1 MRTNIFIVVIS
12 TIVLI
17 SFGVADYFK
26 VRSEMYEDIQKSS
39 IDVSERLKSTL
50 LGPVW
55 ELIPEEANKVI
66 EAEMVDERIY
76 AIIVKEPNDTS
87 IFAGRIRDENWNTKP
102 VTELPTNAY
111 IINKKQLKMMDEKL
125 GYIEVYFTTVFLE
138 NTLRNSIL
146 SIVFKTLLLDL
157 ILSIS
162 IFILFQKTVIEP
174 MLTLRKAAIK
184 IGEKEFDVNIP
195 VTSNDEFGI
204 LAETFNSMGRQL
216 NISFNERENLL
227 KELRH
232 SHLNLEQQVRERTY
246 QLEEINRELEE
257 AKLKAEE
264 ANKAKSVFIANMSHE
279 LRTPM
284 NAILGYSQ
292 LMQGDAALSP
302 DQRENLNIIN
312 RSGEHLLALINDV
325 LEIAKIEAK
334 GSTLKLI
341 TFDLH
346 ALINDLKRMFQVR
359 IDAKKLKFEILGIEN
374 MPRYIFSDENKL
386 RQIIINLLGNAVKFT
401 HEGGII
407 MKLSAKY
414 KKTDELRLIIEVE
427 DTGMGISKDEFDKV
441 FKFFE
446 QTVSGLKTEGG
457 TGLGLAISRQYAIM
471 MGGDITVSSEY
482 GKGSN
487 FCLEIEAL
495 VGIATSAALTTTNRR
510 VIGLEAG
517 QKPPRILVVDDNED
531 NRNLLEKLL
540 VRTGFEVKKASNGL
554 EAIAE
559 FENWKPQFIWMDV
572 RMPIMDGIEA
582 TNRIRKLEGGADAKI
597 VMLSASVLEEDMQ
610 STLKVCTKFV
620 KKPYIEQEIFETMRE
635 ELNLRYEYESSD
647 PNEPDNERVEVSLNE
662 LILSLPSTL
671 CKELREAVLRLNTAQ
686 IEAVIYKIA
695 LENPVL
701 SNLLEEMIDNFEHD
715 LILSALDYAE
725 TVRGEFI

>member
-12 TIVLI
+12 TIVLV

-26 VRSEMYEDIQKSS
+26 IRSEMYEDIQKSS

-76 AIIVKEPNDTS
+76 AIIVKEPNDIS
-87 IFAGRIRDENWNTKP
+87 VFAGRIRDENWDVKP
-102 VTELPTNAY
+102 VDEMPKDDY
-111 IINKKQLKMMDEKL
+111 IVNKEQLKMVDEKL

-162 IFILFQKTVIEP
+162 IFLLFQKTVIEP

-195 VTSNDEFGI
+195 VNSNDEFGI

-227 KELRH
+227 EELRN
-232 SHLNLEQQVRERTY
+232 SHLNLEQQVKERTY
-246 QLEEINRELEE
+246 QLEETNRELEK

-292 LMQGDAALSP
+292 LMQGDTTLSH
-302 DQRENLNIIN
+302 DQHENLNIIN

-334 GSTLKLI
+334 GSTLKVI

-346 ALINDLKRMFQVR
+346 ALVSDLERMFQVR
-359 IDAKKLKFEILGIEN
+359 INAKKLKFEILGIEST
-374 MPRYIFSDENKL
+374 PHYIVSDENKL

-401 HEGGII
+401 NEGSII
-407 MKLSAKY
+407 MRLSAEY
-414 KKTDELRLIIEVE
+414 KNTDELRLIIEVE
-427 DTGMGISKDEFDKV
+427 DTGMGIAKDEFDKV

-446 QTVSGLKTEGG
+446 QTDSGLKTEGG

-471 MGGDITVSSEY
+471 MGGNITVSSEY
-482 GKGSN
+482 GKGST
-487 FCLEIEAL
+487 FRLEIETV
-495 VGIATSAALTTTNRR
+495 VGNATSTALAQCSRS

-517 QKPPRILVVDDNED
+517 QKPPRILVVDDNEI

-540 VRTGFEVKKASNGL
+540 VRTGFKVKKASNGL
-554 EAIAE
+554 EAIAI
-559 FENWKPQFIWMDV
+559 FEKWKPQFIWMDV
-572 RMPIMDGIEA
+572 RMPIMNGIEA
-582 TNRIRKLEGGADAKI
+582 TDRIRKLEGGADVKI
-597 VMLSASVLEEDMQ
+597 VMLSASVLEEDIE
-610 STLKVCTKFV
+610 STLKICTKFV
-620 KKPYIEQEIFETMRE
+620 KKPYIEQELFETMSE
-635 ELNLRYEYESSD
+635 ELNLRYEYESCEKD
-647 PNEPDNERVEVSLNE
+647 DEMMEGSLNE
-662 LILSLPSTL
+662 LILSLSPTL
-671 CKELREAVLRLNTAQ
+671 SVELQEAVLRLNTTQ
-686 IEAVIYKIA
+686 IEAVIAKIA
-695 LENPVL
+695 LENPTL
-701 SNLLEEMIDNFEHD
+701 SSLLKETIDNFGHD
-715 LILSALDYAE
+715 LILSALDHAE
-725 TVRGEFI
+725 TVKGEFS